1 MATDPGQPSGG
12 VRQRYEDL
20 VDEVRK
26 AAEELHE
33 TMVRFAKSPPTSPQD
48 PIVAQWDAA
57 QERAQKARE
66 AVRDFWLRHRP

>member
-1 MATDPGQPSGG
+1 
-12 VRQRYEDL
+12 
-20 VDEVRK
+20 
-26 AAEELHE
+26 
-33 TMVRFAKSPPTSPQD
+33 MVRFAKSPPTSPQD